1 MRLSKG
7 CVSILIVLLILLCI
21 GLPLVYYAGRP
32 LPTAVRRELAPG
44 VVYYRR
50 FHWTPNLMVA
60 HIVSVDLNQ
69 PDVRVLVTPGDPGT
83 EYPLRASTTSQFA
96 RDYGALVA
104 INGDG
109 FTPWYFN
116 SLLDYYPHSGDPVR
130 PNGFA
135 ASEGVVYSP
144 SNGGPVLYISQTNR
158 ASFDQ
163 SEDPIYNAIAGDRMI
178 VSGGAAVEGLDDNR
192 LAPRTAV
199 GLDAYSNRLI
209 LIVIDGRQPFYS
221 QGATLAQLADL
232 LIYYGATDAMSLDGG
247 GSSTMAVRGALGVE
261 VMNSPIDGYIPG
273 RERPVANHLG
283 ILVP

>member
-1 MRLSKG
+1 MRRKLFPW
-7 CVSILIVLLILLCI
+7 LIILLGLLCCL
-21 GLPLVYYAGRP
+21 GLPALYYAGRP

-50 FHWTPNLMVA
+50 FHATPHLMMA
-60 HIVSVDLNQ
+60 HIVSVDLNN
-69 PDVRVLVTPGDPGT
+69 PDVRVLVTPGDPGA
-83 EYPLRASTTSQFA
+83 EYPMAASTTSQFA

-116 SLLDYYPHSGDPVR
+116 SLLDYYPHPGDPVR
-130 PNGFA
+130 PNGLA

-144 SNGGPVLYISQTNR
+144 PNGGPVLYISQTNR
-158 ASFDQ
+158 ASFNQ
-163 SEDPIYNAIAGDRMI
+163 TEDPIYNAIAGDRMLI
-178 VSGGAAVEGLDDNR
+178 VDGAAVADLDDGR

-199 GLDAYSNRLI
+199 GIDGYSNRLI
-209 LIVIDGRQPFYS
+209 LIVIDGRQPLYS
-221 QGATLAQLADL
+221 EGATLAELADL
-232 LIYYGATDAMSLDGG
+232 LLYYGATEAMSLDGG
-247 GSSTMAVRGALGVE
+247 GSSTMVVRGALGVE
-261 VMNSPIDGYIPG
+261 VMNSPIDGYVPG